1 MTEHFTVTVA
11 DDHRDRLDDVVA
23 ALRAAGATVT
33 QVLPALGLVSV
44 TGSDGVR
51 SQLEAVP
58 GVAAVETDLD
68 HHTRDPD

>member
-1 MTEHFTVTVA
+1 MTELVTVTVA

-44 TGSDGVR
+44 ACPDGER
-51 SQLEAVP
+51 PRLEAVP
-58 GVAAVETDLD
+58 GVEAVEADLD
-68 HHTRDPD
+68 HQAREPE